1 VSEER
6 RLGVLLDA
14 LTARLAAVSDS
25 PRLDAEILL
34 AQAIDVPRSYLYAH
48 PEELPDPAAVGRL
61 ERLAARREAGE
72 PMAYITGMREFWS
85 LELMVTPDTLIPRPE
100 TEVLVDLALGEI
112 PRRAEWQLLD
122 LGTGSGAIAL
132 AVARERPGC
141 HVTAVDV
148 SAAAL
153 AVAREN
159 ARQLDIPNVEFLQGH
174 WTEPVRGRRFGL
186 VMSNPPYVREG
197 DPALAALRAEP
208 HVALVGGVDGL
219 DAIRVLARDC
229 AALLPEGGMLLV
241 EHGAGQADAVADI
254 LRRHDWTAI
263 HCTHDYAGQPRVT
276 SARAAAR
283 AD

>member
-1 VSEER
+1 MSEER
-6 RLGVLLDA
+6 RLGALLDA

-48 PEELPDPAAVGRL
+48 PEDLPDPAAVGRL
-61 ERLAARREAGE
+61 ERLAARREARE

-85 LELMVTPDTLIPRPE
+85 LELMVTPDTLVPRPE

-153 AVAREN
+153 AV
-159 ARQLDIPNVEFLQGH
+159 
-174 WTEPVRGRRFGL
+174 
-186 VMSNPPYVREG
+186 
-197 DPALAALRAEP
+197 
-208 HVALVGGVDGL
+208 
-219 DAIRVLARDC
+219 
-229 AALLPEGGMLLV
+229 
-241 EHGAGQADAVADI
+241 
-254 LRRHDWTAI
+254 
-263 HCTHDYAGQPRVT
+263 
-276 SARAAAR
+276 
-283 AD
+283 

>member
-1 VSEER
+1 MSEER
-6 RLGVLLDA
+6 RLGELLDA

-48 PEELPDPAAVGRL
+48 PEDLPDPAALGRL
-61 ERLAARREAGE
+61 ERLAARREASE
-72 PMAYITGMREFWS
+72 PMAYITGVREFWS
-85 LELMVTPDTLIPRPE
+85 LGLMVTPDTLVPRAE

-159 ARQLDIPNVEFLQGH
+159 ALQLDIPNVEFLQGD

-186 VMSNPPYVREG
+186 VMSNPPYVRDG
-197 DPALAALRAEP
+197 DPALAALGAEP
-208 HVALVGGVDGL
+208 RMALVGGVDGL

-229 AALLPEGGMLLV
+229 AALLPDGGMLLV
-241 EHGAGQADAVADI
+241 EHAAGQAEAVADI
-254 LRRHDWTAI
+254 LRGYGWTTI
-263 HCTHDYAGQPRVT
+263 HCTHDYAGLPRVT
-276 SARAAAR
+276 SARAAR
-283 AD
+283 TD